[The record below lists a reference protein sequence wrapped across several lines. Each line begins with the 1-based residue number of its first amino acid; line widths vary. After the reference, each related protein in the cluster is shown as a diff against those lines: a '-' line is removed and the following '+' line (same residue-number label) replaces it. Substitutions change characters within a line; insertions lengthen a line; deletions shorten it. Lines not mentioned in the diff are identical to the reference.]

1 MKRRVAFR
9 KKKKQNKGGML
20 VVSVVVA
27 LLFTVMY
34 KNCSSLAEKRDELK
48 AREAVLQEQ
57 IDEQNEY
64 AEELVQMKK
73 LTKTKKYAEKNAKE
87 KLGLVYSDEI
97 IFKPEDE

>member
-1 MKRRVAFR
+1 
-9 KKKKQNKGGML
+9 ML
-20 VVSVVVA
+20 IVSFVVL

-34 KNCSSLAEKRDELK
+34 INCKSLTAKRDELR

-64 AEELVQMKK
+64 TKELAELKK
-73 LTKTKKYAEKNAKE
+73 LTKTKKYAEKVAKE

-97 IFKPEDE
+97 IFKPDNE

>member
-73 LTKTKKYAEKNAKE
+73 LTKTKKYAEKIAKE